1 MEDKNE
7 IRWFRRLAS
16 PPLPEVGLLP
26 LSWNGV
32 DEESKGEMKK
42 GKEIRET
49 INRYIELAGIVI
61 LKGDTGVFSIEKN
74 KYWKIKKKR
83 KRKRKETY
91 IFDGSMAQAG
101 TGYPTRSPR
110 SVPSEKENLRGQ
122 KEMRRKRIWITG

>member
-1 MEDKNE
+1 ME
-7 IRWFRRLAS
+7 
-16 PPLPEVGLLP
+16 LPP

-74 KYWKIKKKR
+74 KYWKIKKKEREKEKKHTYSTDQWR
-83 KRKRKETY
+83 KRERVIQLDLLSIDSQRKGKFEGTKRNAAKTHL
-91 IFDGSMAQAG
+91 DHGM
-101 TGYPTRSPR
+101 T
-110 SVPSEKENLRGQ
+110 
-122 KEMRRKRIWITG
+122 RRKGKIERRRNR

>member
-1 MEDKNE
+1 ME
-7 IRWFRRLAS
+7 
-16 PPLPEVGLLP
+16 LPP

-49 INRYIELAGIVI
+49 INRYIELAGIII

-74 KYWKIKKKR
+74 KYWKIKKKKKEKK
-83 KRKRKETY
+83 KRNIHIRR
-91 IFDGSMAQAG
+91 INGASG
-101 TGYPTRSPR
+101 NGLSNSISSR

>member
-1 MEDKNE
+1 ME
-7 IRWFRRLAS
+7 
-16 PPLPEVGLLP
+16 LPP

-61 LKGDTGVFSIEKN
+61 LKGDTGVFDREKQILEN
-74 KYWKIKKKR
+74 KKKKKEKKKR
-83 KRKRKETY
+83 NIHIRR
-91 IFDGSMAQAG
+91 INGASG
-101 TGYPTRSPR
+101 NGLSNSISSR

>member
-1 MEDKNE
+1 ME
-7 IRWFRRLAS
+7 
-16 PPLPEVGLLP
+16 LPP

-74 KYWKIKKKR
+74 KYWKIKKKKR